1 MDFLKLASSSSEA
14 ISSSGLLVLSC
25 FLQLARS
32 SSVGESTDS
41 VFNRADGSGTGL
53 AWGVVRCFTASLSS
67 PFMLALFAA
76 ANDFMVGAEVLG
88 EEELILSVK
97 EDSYLMIVT
106 RDGKMIRIDPGEI
119 RQVGRSTQGVRLV
132 RMEENDQVAAA

>member
-1 MDFLKLASSSSEA
+1 M
-14 ISSSGLLVLSC
+14 
-25 FLQLARS
+25 
-32 SSVGESTDS
+32 
-41 VFNRADGSGTGL
+41 
-53 AWGVVRCFTASLSS
+53 
-67 PFMLALFAA
+67 
-76 ANDFMVGAEVLG
+76 G

-97 EDSYLMIVT
+97 EDSDLMIVT